1 MVVGMYALLGL
12 AWAISTPA
20 IPVAS
25 ARRTLHL
32 SVFAGVM
39 ASVFAFNLFAF
50 SHLPG
55 PHVLWLLL
63 SLVAGGW
70 FSFRIHD
77 KFDTL

>member
-12 AWAISTPA
+12 AWAISTRPSRWQVRA
-20 IPVAS
+20 ELYTFLCV
-25 ARRTLHL
+25 
-32 SVFAGVM
+32 AGVV
-39 ASVFAFNLFAF
+39 ALVFAFNLFAF
-50 SHLPG
+50 SYLPG

-70 FSFRIHD
+70 FSFRIHE